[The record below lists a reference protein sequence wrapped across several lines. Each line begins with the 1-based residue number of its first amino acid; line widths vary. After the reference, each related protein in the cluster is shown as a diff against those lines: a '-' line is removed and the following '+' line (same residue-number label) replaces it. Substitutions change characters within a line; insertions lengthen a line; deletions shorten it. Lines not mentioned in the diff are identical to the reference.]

1 MSKSYACA
9 YSTEDHRPNY
19 QHHQPNISF
28 FTAELYKLAQTE
40 EFDKLDM
47 RWIIVFISRLGG
59 WRFLGHPT
67 TKLLLPELFFI

>member
-47 RWIIVFISRLGG
+47 R
-59 WRFLGHPT
+59 
-67 TKLLLPELFFI
+67 